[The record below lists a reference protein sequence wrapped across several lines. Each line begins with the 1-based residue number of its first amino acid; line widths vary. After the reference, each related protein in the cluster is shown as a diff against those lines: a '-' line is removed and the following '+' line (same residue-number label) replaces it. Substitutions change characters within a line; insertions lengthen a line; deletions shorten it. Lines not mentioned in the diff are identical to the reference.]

1 MVLSADLSR
10 RLRSCREAELGQG
23 ATPHGIEVA
32 EEQLGVELPGSLK
45 AFVGHIREYVS
56 PDNQLRFIVVHD
68 EQDISLG
75 FEGFP
80 WHTHADLLAS
90 IFGISEELAVN
101 RYVSDLLNDRCIIVV
116 SWIGGRIHD
125 IWITADPTADLR
137 YKPKDEILEFRYWSG
152 AQWKPI

>member
-23 ATPHGIEVA
+23 TTPHGIEVA

-68 EQDISLG
+68 EQDISFG

-90 IFGISEELAVN
+90 IFGISEELAVS

-125 IWITADPTADLR
+125 I
-137 YKPKDEILEFRYWSG
+137 
-152 AQWKPI
+152 